1 MPHDDRESSTNGDKS
16 MNPRSTNHLRRA
28 LLGTLAGA
36 ALLAVVP
43 AALAQAWPAKP
54 VRIVIGAPPG
64 GTADIVARLLAD
76 GLQKEWGQPVIVEPK
91 PGAAGMIA
99 MQDFLGQP
107 ADGYTLL
114 VSVNALVTEIP
125 HVIKVRFD
133 PFKDVKPVAE
143 LAHSGLVL
151 VANPALPVKN
161 VPELVAYAKAN
172 PGKLSYASYSTGT
185 ISHTMGLELNKAA
198 GIDLNHVPYKGS
210 PPALQDVMGGH
221 VALMFDGPA
230 TSIPMIKGGKVKAL
244 AVSGAKRNPALPE
257 VPTFAEQGYP
267 MLDEVGWMGLWL
279 KPDVPADVQARIR
292 QATLKVLT
300 QPAVQTRLAEL
311 GNEVGGGATPDEL
324 TKALQKA
331 YDKQGATLRAL
342 GVKPQDLGS

>member
-1 MPHDDRESSTNGDKS
+1 MKTLFHTS
-16 MNPRSTNHLRRA
+16 RRA
-28 LLGTLAGA
+28 ALGALAGA
-36 ALLAVVP
+36 ALLAAVP
-43 AALAQAWPAKP
+43 AALAQAWPTKP

-64 GTADIVARLLAD
+64 GTADIVARLLAE
-76 GLQKEWGQPVIVEPK
+76 GLQKESGQPVIVEAK

-99 MQDFLGQP
+99 MQDFLAQP

-125 HVIKVRFD
+125 HVIKLRFD
-133 PFKDVKPVAE
+133 PFKDVKP
-143 LAHSGLVL
+143 LADLARSGLVF
-151 VANPALPVKN
+151 VGNAALPAKN

-172 PGKLSYASYSTGT
+172 PGKLSYASYSMGT

-230 TSIPMIKGGKVKAL
+230 TSIPMIKGGRIKAF
-244 AVSGAKRNPALPE
+244 AVSGPKRNPALPD

-267 MLDEVGWMGLWL
+267 MLNEVAWMGLWI
-279 KPDVPADVQARIR
+279 KPGVPDEVQNKIR
-292 QATLKVLT
+292 LATLKVMS
-300 QPAVQTRLAEL
+300 QPAVQARLADMGSEA
-311 GNEVGGGATPDEL
+311 GSGATPDEL
-324 TKALQKA
+324 AKSLREAS
-331 YDKQGATLRAL
+331 DKQGATLRAL
-342 GVKPQDLGS
+342 GIKPQDLGG

>member
-1 MPHDDRESSTNGDKS
+1 MKTLFK
-16 MNPRSTNHLRRA
+16 TTRRA
-28 LLGTLAGA
+28 ALGAIAGA
-36 ALLAVVP
+36 ALLAAAP
-43 AALAQAWPAKP
+43 ATMAQAWPTKP

-64 GTADIVARLLAD
+64 GTADIVARLLAE

-133 PFKDVKPVAE
+133 PFKDIKP
-143 LAHSGLVL
+143 LADLSRSGLVFVGNATL
-151 VANPALPVKN
+151 PAKN
-161 VPELVAYAKAN
+161 VPEVVAYVKAN
-172 PGKLSYASYSTGT
+172 PGKVSYASYSAGT

-210 PPALQDVMGGH
+210 PPALQDVAGGH

-230 TSIPMIKGGKVKAL
+230 TSIPMIKGGKIKAF
-244 AVSGAKRNPALPE
+244 AVSGPKRNPALPD

-267 MLDEVGWMGLWL
+267 MLQEVAWMGLWI
-279 KPDVPADVQARIR
+279 KPGVPEELQNKIR
-292 QATLKVLT
+292 QATLKVMA
-300 QPAVQTRLAEL
+300 QPAVQARLTDMGSDA
-311 GNEVGGGATPDEL
+311 GSGATPAEL
-324 TKALQKA
+324 AKSLREAS
-331 YDKQGATLRAL
+331 DKQGATLRAL
-342 GVKPQDLGS
+342 GVNPQDLGG

>member
-1 MPHDDRESSTNGDKS
+1 VKTLFHT
-16 MNPRSTNHLRRA
+16 TRRA
-28 LLGTLAGA
+28 VLGALAGA
-36 ALLAVVP
+36 ALLAAAP
-43 AALAQAWPAKP
+43 ASFAQAWPAKP

-99 MQDFLGQP
+99 MQDFLAQP

-133 PFKDVKPVAE
+133 PFKDVKPVAD
-143 LAHSGLVL
+143 LARSGLVF
-151 VANPALPVKN
+151 VANGALPAKN
-161 VPELVAYAKAN
+161 VPELIAYAKAN
-172 PGKLSYASYSTGT
+172 PGKLSYASYSAGT

-210 PPALQDVMGGH
+210 PPALQDLAGGH

-230 TSIPMIKGGKVKAL
+230 TSIPMIKGGKIKAL

-292 QATLKVLT
+292 QATLKVMS

-311 GNEVGGGATPDEL
+311 GNDLGSGASPEDL
-324 TKALQKA
+324 AKSLRAA
-331 YDKQGATLRAL
+331 SDKQGATLRAL
-342 GVKPQDLGS
+342 GFKPLELGG